1 MLAFTMLNVLI
12 SGFSKEGMIN
22 QEMELLHEMQ
32 QIGLTPS
39 TSTCNILTSA
49 YYKYC
54 NNIKVTRLVKEIVEK
69 GFMVIDSAFQSLIN
83 LFSLARERGC
93 PKGFLKNILKT
104 VSFPAH

>member
-1 MLAFTMLNVLI
+1 
-12 SGFSKEGMIN
+12 
-22 QEMELLHEMQ
+22 LLEEIQ

-39 TSTCNILTSA
+39 TSTCNILTGA
-49 YYKYC
+49 YCKYC

-69 GFMVIDSAFQSLIN
+69 GFMVIDSAFHSLIN

-93 PKGFLKNILKT
+93 PKGFLKNILKD